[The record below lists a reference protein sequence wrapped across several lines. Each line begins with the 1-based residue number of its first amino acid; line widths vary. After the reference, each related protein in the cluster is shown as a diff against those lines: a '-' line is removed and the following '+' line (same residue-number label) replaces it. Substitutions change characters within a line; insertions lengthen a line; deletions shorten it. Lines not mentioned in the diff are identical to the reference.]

1 VLSTVLTISTAPV
14 VDSAT
19 GTAITTPAT
28 ALAPTAADVT
38 TEAIGSAESA
48 LMAEASDCACAA
60 VLVDKSAQTTL
71 SDMMMLEKI
80 DFIVGSKGVTKR
92 V

>member
-1 VLSTVLTISTAPV
+1 V

-19 GTAITTPAT
+19 GTATTTPAT
-28 ALAPTAADVT
+28 ALAPTEAVAT
-38 TEAIGSAESA
+38 TEAIGRAESA

-60 VLVDKSAQTTL
+60 MPVDNSVQTTL
-71 SDMMMLEKI
+71 SEMMILEKI

-92 V
+92 A